1 MVQVAETTAF
11 NNSYKIFPKIVTLGT
26 ETFPLLNLR
35 FTNNLVLTT
44 AVLHL
49 CAHTVQFGRSVV
61 SNSL

>member
-11 NNSYKIFPKIVTLGT
+11 NNSCKIFPKIVTLGT
-26 ETFPLLNLR
+26 GTFPLLNLR

-49 CAHTVQFGRSVV
+49 RVHTVQFGRSVV